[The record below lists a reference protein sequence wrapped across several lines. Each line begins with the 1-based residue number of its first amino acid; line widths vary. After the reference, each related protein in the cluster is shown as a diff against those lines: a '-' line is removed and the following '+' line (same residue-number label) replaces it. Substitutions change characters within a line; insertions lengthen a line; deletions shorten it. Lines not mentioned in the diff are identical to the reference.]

1 MPVYV
6 DEKFIVYPGE
16 DELDLLDVLSGGS
29 DDKPFDTNAELYVY
43 CASLAKVVGKKA
55 ETKNRASKGEVAF
68 ETFVNKNLHG
78 VVFAI
83 ALDETQDL
91 RILRETADCYKIFES
106 YVNGGLSSLQKKAKN
121 FTPEELIT
129 SMMNELRTFSQEHVP
144 DDDEIEE
151 GSLDIE

>member
-91 RILRETADCYKIFES
+91 RILRRLQIVIKFLRAMSMVGYLAYKKS
-106 YVNGGLSSLQKKAKN
+106 KN

-151 GSLDIE
+151 GSLDID